1 MTISKQI
8 TLTSSTLAHLVS
20 ERDQHQ
26 QNTAKINKLK
36 LFCTVRELKKHVSD
50 DHEKSEEEIEAK
62 MVNMI
67 YMIYV
72 TETRMLDSPKPQ
84 LRFDSRRWA
93 SGHR

>member
-1 MTISKQI
+1 M
-8 TLTSSTLAHLVS
+8 AHLVS

-62 MVNMI
+62 MVNMMRAAPRI
-67 YMIYV
+67 RHRNENV
-72 TETRMLDSPKPQ
+72 GQPE
-84 LRFDSRRWA
+84 A
-93 SGHR
+93 STTV